1 MSIRELE
8 TEIIEIEKVKEYY
21 KPDSL
26 EWNNIDAII
35 TEKKRK
41 LSRLKTQEGGE
52 EDDVRSC
59 EDETLGSCGGDCGS
73 CGGGRCHSLQ

>member
-8 TEIIEIEKVKEYY
+8 EEIIEIEKVKEHY

-41 LSRLKTQEGGE
+41 LSRMKTQEEGEEDDEDNCEERGE
-52 EDDVRSC
+52 EDDV
-59 EDETLGSCGGDCGS
+59 LGGCGGDCSGF
-73 CGGGRCHSLQ
+73 GGGF

>member
-8 TEIIEIEKVKEYY
+8 EEIIEIEKVREHY
-21 KPDSL
+21 KPGSL

-41 LSRLKTQEGGE
+41 LSRLKTQEDDEEDNVLGDPGE
-52 EDDVRSC
+52 EDYALS
-59 EDETLGSCGGDCGS
+59 GCGGDCGS
-73 CGGGRCHSLQ
+73 CGGGR

>member
-8 TEIIEIEKVKEYY
+8 EEIIEIEKVKEHY
-21 KPDSL
+21 KPGSL

-41 LSRLKTQEGGE
+41 LNRNKTQEDGKE
-52 EDDVRSC
+52 EDVP
-59 EDETLGSCGGDCGS
+59 GGCGGDCGI
-73 CGGGRCHSLQ
+73 CGGGR

>member
-8 TEIIEIEKVKEYY
+8 EEIIEIEKVKEHYT
-21 KPDSL
+21 SGSI

-41 LSRLKTQEGGE
+41 LSRLKKREDSE
-52 EDDVRSC
+52 EDDV
-59 EDETLGSCGGDCGS
+59 LGGCGGDYS
-73 CGGGRCHSLQ
+73 RCGGCT

>member
-8 TEIIEIEKVKEYY
+8 EEIIEIEKVKEHY
-21 KPDSL
+21 KPGSL

-41 LSRLKTQEGGE
+41 LSRLKTQEDGE
-52 EDDVRSC
+52 EDDVLS
-59 EDETLGSCGGDCGS
+59 GCGGNCDS
-73 CGGGRCHSLQ
+73 CGGGR

>member
-8 TEIIEIEKVKEYY
+8 EEIREIEKIKEHF
-21 KPDSL
+21 KSGTI

-41 LSRLKTQEGGE
+41 LSRLKTQEDGE
-52 EDDVRSC
+52 EDYVP
-59 EDETLGSCGGDCGS
+59 GGCGGDCGS
-73 CGGGRCHSLQ
+73 CGGGR